1 MFNTKG
7 ENMKNLSTTY
17 PQAFPAMVY
26 IGKSRWDDES
36 AVSTCGWC
44 ETVNFKG
51 ATIRK
56 IMKPTFRI
64 MVQTIKEAKILEKL
78 VHKELDAKFGPRA
91 VVFGCCALRQGAKP
105 NRSDEW
111 WYCTTSEIEAVLTEL
126 TIKGDY
132 RD

>member
-1 MFNTKG
+1 
-7 ENMKNLSTTY
+7 MKNLSTTY

-26 IGKSRWDDES
+26 VGSSNWEDEKAS
-36 AVSTCGWC
+36 SCGWC
-44 ETVNFKG
+44 KTDNYEG
-51 ATIRK
+51 AVIRK

-64 MVQTIKEAKILEKL
+64 MVQTQKEAKRLEKL
-78 VHKELDAKFGPRA
+78 VHKELDARFGPRA

-132 RD
+132 RE